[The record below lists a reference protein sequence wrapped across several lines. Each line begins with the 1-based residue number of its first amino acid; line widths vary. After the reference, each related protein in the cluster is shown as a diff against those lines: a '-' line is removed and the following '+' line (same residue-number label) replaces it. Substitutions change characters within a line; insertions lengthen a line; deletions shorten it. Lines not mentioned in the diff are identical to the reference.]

1 MIECLR
7 DSSGSRD
14 SRPKSRGSSRATSC
28 ASVANFEWVGDFMKK
43 FADDANLREQREA
56 DERRQTFDQVTRR
69 VKTPWILCRI

>member
-1 MIECLR
+1 
-7 DSSGSRD
+7 
-14 SRPKSRGSSRATSC
+14 
-28 ASVANFEWVGDFMKK
+28 VANFEWVGDFMKK